1 METLVMETLAMNNI
15 NTINKNVNENI
26 NVTDITNEC
35 KDMSIF
41 TEEEEEILTETIGLL
56 IDNIVS
62 EDPLIY
68 NNPDYKEKI
77 SEDIMELM
85 EIQFAEHLN
94 QENFEEF
101 IPLIHEA
108 FKTFHK
114 YVWPKRSFSKTF
126 IRKEPNITKM
136 EKKINI
142 LKRKYQPEQKSNEWY
157 LFRHNRLTASSVWK
171 AFSSEATKNQLIY
184 DKCKPFDIE
193 KFNNVSTETP
203 MHWGNKYEPVSIMFY
218 EKHYNTKVDDYG
230 CLVHDKYPFLA
241 ASPDG
246 INNCPL
252 SERYGRM
259 LEIKNI
265 VNRDINGIPK
275 FEYWIQ
281 MQIQMEVCDLNECDF
296 LETRFTEYD
305 SREEFEKDGTFE
317 RTHDYDLK
325 GVIMYFINDK
335 KPLYEYAP
343 LEITEEEF
351 EIWEEEMMK
360 KHENLTWL
368 KNIYW
373 KLEEIS
379 CVLVLRNK
387 KWFDSA
393 IPVIEN
399 LWKTIEM
406 EKQEGFE
413 HRAPK
418 KKERKI
424 IKNENEITGKCFID
438 ISKLTENNNNDNNND
453 NDNDNFKHKLD
464 TILDNPNVNEEKI
477 EIVVIK

>member
-1 METLVMETLAMNNI
+1 
-15 NTINKNVNENI
+15 
-26 NVTDITNEC
+26 
-35 KDMSIF
+35 
-41 TEEEEEILTETIGLL
+41 
-56 IDNIVS
+56 
-62 EDPLIY
+62 
-68 NNPDYKEKI
+68 
-77 SEDIMELM
+77 M

-94 QENFEEF
+94 EENFEEF

-305 SREEFEKDGTFE
+305 
-317 RTHDYDLK
+317 
-325 GVIMYFINDK
+325 
-335 KPLYEYAP
+335 
-343 LEITEEEF
+343 
-351 EIWEEEMMK
+351 
-360 KHENLTWL
+360 
-368 KNIYW
+368 
-373 KLEEIS
+373 
-379 CVLVLRNK
+379 
-387 KWFDSA
+387 
-393 IPVIEN
+393 
-399 LWKTIEM
+399 
-406 EKQEGFE
+406 
-413 HRAPK
+413 
-418 KKERKI
+418 
-424 IKNENEITGKCFID
+424 
-438 ISKLTENNNNDNNND
+438 
-453 NDNDNFKHKLD
+453 
-464 TILDNPNVNEEKI
+464 
-477 EIVVIK
+477 